1 MGIYFLSLAAVS
13 ILVAA
18 IAWRGSKD
26 GGKGCLVFY
35 ACFIVGSL
43 LFRPLCCAS
52 STAAENEARARAERA
67 EAQERARNEADLRRE
82 EAEKAE
88 LARKNPEKLRL
99 FAIAESPVVWNTY
112 QELDGAI
119 GDQEK
124 RLDALRGKLAEFGRD
139 PESDGDF
146 VQMKQQLQVMKTL
159 QTEIMSRLE
168 EAYFAKLKY
177 DIAPGA
183 KEMADLWKKA
193 REDGVQET
201 EMAARRIKEMRNAK

>member
-1 MGIYFLSLAAVS
+1 MGIYFLGLAVVS
-13 ILVAA
+13 ILVAP
-18 IAWRGSKD
+18 IVGWLLD
-26 GGKGCLVFY
+26 GGRGCSMFY
-35 ACFIVGSL
+35 VSFIVGSL
-43 LFRPLCCAS
+43 LFQPLCCAS
-52 STAAENEARARAERA
+52 RNTAEYAARAKAERA
-67 EAQERARNEADLRRE
+67 ASQERARKEADLRRE
-82 EAEKAE
+82 EAERAE
-88 LARKNPEKLRL
+88 WPKRNFEKLRA
-99 FAIAESPVVWNTY
+99 FAIAESPMVWNTY

-124 RLDALRGKLAEFGRD
+124 GMATLRGKLAEFGRN

-146 VQMKQQLQVMKTL
+146 AQMKQQLQEMKVL

-177 DIAPGA
+177 DIAPGT

-201 EMAARRIKEMRNAK
+201 EMAARRIREMRRAK